1 MNVGIRTNNYQN
13 QRAANRQSLA
23 RIYMKDGRVQTLPL
37 HQTRPDYQFMN
48 WFRHRSR
55 ALSGFPVSVRSIL
68 WVDNQGICP
77 DCQQRVFDF
86 LSRYRLGNSLRV
98 IRPSLQDYEPQPT
111 HSCACNHAQ
120 AEPFDVYDEPFEN
133 EFEDEIKNYSNYG
146 GYNVSGKRQGKLTES
161 QKKNIH
167 ANSQSQYYAQ
177 TNTNPN
183 NFKKGLSFKGVEV
196 NHRIPLERIHQV
208 AGMRNTPNK
217 NNLQTIP
224 EPVHAYVSKMWAYL
238 KGKQSGANIQA
249 YADGVDKL
257 IQSKNRQQVE
267 AAIKDLKKTNPNLDE
282 KKVLRDVLSNGKSV
296 FWTKEFIKR
305 YPAWL
310 GKAAVFGKEL
320 ELIFQEMYAQEM
332 GELAI

>member
-13 QRAANRQSLA
+13 QQARQSLA

-37 HQTRPDYQFMN
+37 RQTRPDYQFMN

-55 ALSGFPVSVRSIL
+55 ALSGFPISIRSIL

-77 DCQQRVFDF
+77 DCQQRVVDF
-86 LSRYRLGNSLRV
+86 LSRYRLANNLRV
-98 IRPSLQDYEPQPT
+98 IRPSFQDFEPQPT
-111 HSCACNHAQ
+111 HSCACNHSQ
-120 AEPFDVYDEPFEN
+120 TEPFNAYDEPFEN
-133 EFEDEIKNYSNYG
+133 DFENEIKDYTKYS

-296 FWTKEFIKR
+296 FWTKDFIKR